1 MEKSSPLSARIAA
14 TEKLYNEAELGVS
27 ADAVLRALD
36 PLIERRLG
44 HLLDQFAVCA
54 PELGP
59 LLDLKAQITELW
71 RMRKEVLNAKA
82 KGQHSWDTLQAILAQ
97 KGGQNGVSADT
108 SKHNPV

>member
-1 MEKSSPLSARIAA
+1 MDKTSPLSARIVA

-44 HLLDQFAVCA
+44 LLLDQFAVCA

-59 LLDLKAQITELW
+59 LLELKAQIGELW
-71 RMRKEVLNAKA
+71 RMRKEILNAKA
-82 KGQHSWDTLQAILAQ
+82 KGQQSWDTLQAILAE
-97 KGGQNGVSADT
+97 KGGQNGISGSVR
-108 SKHNPV
+108 